1 MFKYIGYKN
10 QTGIENMKDD
20 QDLLNKSIE
29 IGSKDFILRLY
40 SWNTPTLT
48 LGRNQKS
55 NNINIEFCNRN
66 NIPIIRRISGG
77 RALVHDK
84 ELTYCFVCNSECLDN
99 AVSIQKSYE
108 YISQGL
114 ILGLKKL
121 NIDTTLSI
129 REKSSE
135 KKEYCMEVLSSADI
149 SYKNKKLIGSAQ
161 FRKNNYILQHGSI
174 LIDYNKELINKIF
187 NTESQFTN
195 IISLNEIN
203 NKISFQ
209 KLMEA
214 VVYGFKKVFNN

>member
-1 MFKYIGYKN
+1 
-10 QTGIENMKDD
+10 
-20 QDLLNKSIE
+20 
-29 IGSKDFILRLY
+29 
-40 SWNTPTLT
+40 
-48 LGRNQKS
+48 
-55 NNINIEFCNRN
+55 
-66 NIPIIRRISGG
+66 
-77 RALVHDK
+77 
-84 ELTYCFVCNSECLDN
+84 
-99 AVSIQKSYE
+99 
-108 YISQGL
+108 
-114 ILGLKKL
+114 
-121 NIDTTLSI
+121 
-129 REKSSE
+129 
-135 KKEYCMEVLSSADI
+135 MEVLSSADI

>member
-29 IGSKDFILRLY
+29 IRSKDFILRLY
-40 SWNTPTLT
+40 SWNSPTLT
-48 LGRNQKS
+48 LGRNQKT

-77 RALVHDK
+77 RALLHDK
-84 ELTYCFVCNSECLDN
+84 ELTYCFVCNSEYLDN
-99 AVSIQKSYE
+99 AGSIQKSYE
-108 YISQGL
+108 HISQGL

-121 NIDTTLSI
+121 NIDTTLSL
-129 REKSSE
+129 REKPSE
-135 KKEYCMEVLSSADI
+135 KKEYCMDILSSADI

-209 KLMEA
+209 ELMEA
-214 VVYGFKKVFNN
+214 VVYGFKKVFNK